1 MRLLN
6 ELAGNET
13 LLRVRGAQ
21 GPDDE
26 QETDRELILRFFAMQ
41 AWGSSCCDACQQRA
55 SGWSGHAYMHLLRY

>member
-6 ELAGNET
+6 ELAGNAT
-13 LLRVRGAQ
+13 LLRVRGAP

-41 AWGSSCCDACQQRA
+41 ARLPKWCTAA
-55 SGWSGHAYMHLLRY
+55 S

>member
-6 ELAGNET
+6 ELAGNAT

-41 AWGSSCCDACQQRA
+41 ARGSLARSTAA
-55 SGWSGHAYMHLLRY
+55 SSLDIFCMGALATPAK